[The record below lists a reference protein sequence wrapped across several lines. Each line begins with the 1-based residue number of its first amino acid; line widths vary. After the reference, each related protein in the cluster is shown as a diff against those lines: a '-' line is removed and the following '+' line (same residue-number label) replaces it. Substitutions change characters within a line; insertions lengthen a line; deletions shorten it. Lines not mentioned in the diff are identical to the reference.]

1 MKRIFLFLAAISLL
15 VACSGEESNSE
26 AETKQSSEAND
37 VKPKAPERQG
47 WKGSLY
53 GDVESVTISEY
64 DLKEKFGEVVKGDLE
79 ERVVGRFNEKG
90 DVIEGAEYNSDG
102 SLDEKIIY
110 KYDSKGNEIERAEYN
125 SDGSLDDKLI
135 YKYDSKGNKI
145 EQAFY
150 NSDGSLNEKI
160 IYKYDSKGNEIERAR
175 YNSDGSLD
183 RKLIYKYDSKGNI
196 IECTKYRGEIMT
208 PEDLTEYK
216 IVYRK

>member
-64 DLKEKFGEVVKGDLE
+64 DLKERFGEEVKGDLKD
-79 ERVVGRFNEKG
+79 RYIYKFNERG
-90 DVIEGAEYNSDG
+90 DVIEKARYNSDG

-110 KYDSKGNEIERAEYN
+110 KYDSKGNQIEEAFYTSGGSLDWKYIYKYDSNGNQIEGAHYN
-125 SDGSLDDKLI
+125 SDGSL
-135 YKYDSKGNKI
+135 Y
-145 EQAFY
+145 
-150 NSDGSLNEKI
+150 
-160 IYKYDSKGNEIERAR
+160 
-175 YNSDGSLD
+175 

-196 IECTKYRGEIMT
+196 IECTKYRGEIMI
-208 PEDLTEYK
+208 PEGLDEYI